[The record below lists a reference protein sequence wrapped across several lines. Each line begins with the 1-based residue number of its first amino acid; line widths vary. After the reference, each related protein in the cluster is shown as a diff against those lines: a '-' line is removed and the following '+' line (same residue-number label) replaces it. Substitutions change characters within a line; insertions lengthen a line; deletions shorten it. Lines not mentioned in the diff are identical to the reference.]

1 MTESGTP
8 RCGSCGREV
17 DRLYVPCAHC
27 GADPTSG
34 TPAPPTPRTG
44 SAAQKKRRHYP
55 LESVA
60 LLLQLLLGLFAAASL
75 LAFFTAIAYRADVL
89 DVISGAKQI
98 TADVVLTEDRYNTA
112 ALLVSGA
119 YAVTSVVFIVW
130 FWRAYSNITYFERV
144 RTRGTGWAIGGWLIP
159 FAGWVIPYGIGA
171 EIWTQSRPEPGPVP
185 ERRDPNMEPVIS
197 WWALFLIMTAVNLVA
212 ISSLPVDATSEQ
224 LASFVGVD
232 IVDSAVSVAAAMAAI
247 RFVRRTTERQQMLL
261 AANGS
266 V

>member
-1 MTESGTP
+1 MSSKG
-8 RCGSCGREV
+8 
-17 DRLYVPCAHC
+17 
-27 GADPTSG
+27 
-34 TPAPPTPRTG
+34 G
-44 SAAQKKRRHYP
+44 SAAQKKRKHYA

-60 LLLQLLLGLFAAASL
+60 LLLQLLLGVFVAASGL
-75 LAFFTAIAYRADVL
+75 SFLTAIAYRADVL

-98 TADVVLTEDRYNTA
+98 TTDVILTEERYNTA
-112 ALLVSGA
+112 ALLVSGT
-119 YAVTSVVFIVW
+119 YAITSIVFIVW
-130 FWRAYSNITYFERV
+130 FWRAYSNITFFDRV

-212 ISSLPVDATSEQ
+212 FSSLPADATPEQ

-232 IVDSAVSVAAAMAAI
+232 VVDSVVSIAAALAAI
-247 RFVRRTTERQQMLL
+247 RFVRRTTARQQGLL
-261 AANGS
+261 AATGQIR
-266 V
+266 